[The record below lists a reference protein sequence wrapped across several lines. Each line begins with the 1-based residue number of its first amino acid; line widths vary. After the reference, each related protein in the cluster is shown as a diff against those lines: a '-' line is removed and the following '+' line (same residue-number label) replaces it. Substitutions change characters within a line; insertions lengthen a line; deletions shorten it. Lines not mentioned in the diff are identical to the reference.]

1 MMASGPH
8 AHTDEVPMSHILL
21 RIVEGASVALYR
33 HETTR
38 PAELLPTRRDLFDYE
53 GGYGWGYGGSG
64 PQNLAHAIAG
74 RIFLL
79 DNLSDKELQQ
89 RARVILDKV
98 ISRPSLDAASDHD
111 VPVDTIKQLFS

>member
-1 MMASGPH
+1 
-8 AHTDEVPMSHILL
+8 MSHILL

-53 GGYGWGYGGSG
+53 GGYGWGYGGTG

-79 DNLSDKELQQ
+79 DNLSNKELQQ
-89 RARVILDKV
+89 RARLILDKI
-98 ISRPSLDAASDHD
+98 ISRTTLNPDSDHD
-111 VPVDTIKQLFS
+111 VPVAEIKQLFA

>member
-1 MMASGPH
+1 
-8 AHTDEVPMSHILL
+8 MSHILL

-33 HETTR
+33 HKDESL
-38 PAELLPTRRDLFDYE
+38 AELLPTRRDLFDYD

-79 DNLSDKELQQ
+79 DGLDDKQLRE
-89 RARVILDKV
+89 RAWVILDKI
-98 ISRPSLDAASDHD
+98 ISRPILNTDSDHD
-111 VPVDTIKQLFS
+111 LSVDSIKQLFA

>member
-1 MMASGPH
+1 
-8 AHTDEVPMSHILL
+8 MSHILL

-98 ISRPSLDAASDHD
+98 ISRPSLDAAVIPPPISRRQKWNFL
-111 VPVDTIKQLFS
+111 VPFPEEVP

>member
-1 MMASGPH
+1 
-8 AHTDEVPMSHILL
+8 MSHILL

-33 HETTR
+33 HETAR
-38 PAELLPTRRDLFDYE
+38 PAELLPTRRDLFNYD

-79 DNLSDKELQQ
+79 DNLSDQELKQ
-89 RARVILDKV
+89 RARVILEN
-98 ISRPSLDAASDHD
+98 IINQSSLNADSDHD
-111 VPVDTIKQLFS
+111 VPVDSIKQLFA